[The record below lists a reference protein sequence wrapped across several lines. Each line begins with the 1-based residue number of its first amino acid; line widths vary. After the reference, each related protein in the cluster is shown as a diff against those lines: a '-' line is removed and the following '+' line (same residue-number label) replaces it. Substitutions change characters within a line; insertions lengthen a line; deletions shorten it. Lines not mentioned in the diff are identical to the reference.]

1 MSKPMTL
8 GEVLDKWE
16 GKGRATFGQTGGA
29 IHDFTQDLRRI
40 LYGTDE
46 PCPECETSG
55 VGSPPADGRPYGPV
69 CPTCHE
75 LRGTGRIK
83 TPGMVERIDRA
94 QRGDDDGVPLG
105 YIGAIR
111 HEIGETV

>member
-1 MSKPMTL
+1 MSEPATV

-16 GKGRATFGQTGGA
+16 GKGRATVGQTGGA

-46 PCPECETSG
+46 PCPGCKATG
-55 VGSPPADGRPYGPV
+55 ADTDGEGYYT
-69 CPTCHE
+69 CPICW
-75 LRGTGRIK
+75 GTGRIK

>member
-1 MSKPMTL
+1 MSEPTTL
-8 GEVLDKWE
+8 AQYLDWLDE
-16 GKGRATFGQTGGA
+16 TDEACL
-29 IHDFTQDLRRI
+29 LRRI

-46 PCPECETSG
+46 PCP
-55 VGSPPADGRPYGPV
+55 V
-69 CPTCHE
+69 CD
-75 LRGTGRIK
+75 GTGYDPPDYPCLFCHGRCRLK
-83 TPGMVERIDRA
+83 TPGLVERIDRA